1 MRRHHGINLTA
12 NGNDV
17 IVGVPSRA
25 GGIDSDSGSGGA
37 GHGETRGRDPALPE
51 PDSFYG
57 GGGMDSNGLWL
68 RLYTDFYRNGKVR
81 TLPEALQIRFVWL
94 LCLHKEGRLVGRSME
109 QIAWDLRLTFSDITD
124 TLAALITARL
134 LMPDLTPV
142 GWEDRQYQSDS
153 STSRVR
159 KHRETLRERFGNV
172 TETVQSRVDTESDTD
187 TESETDADKNCVV
200 RIILKDGSYHNV
212 TVADATR
219 LKELY
224 PYVDIE
230 QQLRNIAGWN
240 EANPAKRKTKA
251 GITRHVNSWIARRQE
266 QVASPM
272 PHLEPEP
279 PDAGPMPAG
288 LLERLNEM
296 AGR

>member
-1 MRRHHGINLTA
+1 MDFIEVH
-12 NGNDV
+12 
-17 IVGVPSRA
+17 
-25 GGIDSDSGSGGA
+25 
-37 GHGETRGRDPALPE
+37 ETRASCVASDNASKDASKNAITRD
-51 PDSFYG
+51 
-57 GGGMDSNGLWL
+57 
-68 RLYTDFYRNGKVR
+68 RVQRTD
-81 TLPEALQIRFVWL
+81 IRDQR
-94 LCLHKEGRLVGRSME
+94 KE
-109 QIAWDLRLTFSDITD
+109 TD
-124 TLAALITARL
+124 T
-134 LMPDLTPV
+134 
-142 GWEDRQYQSDS
+142 
-153 STSRVR
+153 
-159 KHRETLRERFGNV
+159 
-172 TETVQSRVDTESDTD
+172 
-187 TESETDADKNCVV
+187 DKNCVV

-240 EANPAKRKTKA
+240 EANPAKRKTRA

>member
-1 MRRHHGINLTA
+1 MQRHHGINLTA

-17 IVGVPSRA
+17 IVEVPSCA
-25 GGIDSDSGSGGA
+25 GGIDSASGSGGA
-37 GHGETRGRDPALPE
+37 GHGETRGRNPALPE
-51 PDSFYG
+51 PDSFG
-57 GGGMDSNGLWL
+57 GN
-68 RLYTDFYRNGKVR
+68 
-81 TLPEALQIRFVWL
+81 
-94 LCLHKEGRLVGRSME
+94 SME
-109 QIAWDLRLTFSDITD
+109 YLRIRNWDKWQTYRSDRGLPPWIKVHRQILRNPEWVSLTDAQRGQLLAIWILAADRCGEIPADPKVLKILCHLEHDPDIDLLIRLGFIDHGNVVASCWRQDGV
-124 TLAALITARL
+124 TLASSCGIG
-134 LMPDLTPV
+134 V
-142 GWEDRQYQSDS
+142 GSDEVQMKLS
-153 STSRVR
+153 
-159 KHRETLRERFGNV
+159 EGNV
-172 TETVQSRVDTESDTD
+172 IEDNT
-187 TESETDADKNCVV
+187 CVV

-240 EANPAKRKTKA
+240 EANPAKRKTRA